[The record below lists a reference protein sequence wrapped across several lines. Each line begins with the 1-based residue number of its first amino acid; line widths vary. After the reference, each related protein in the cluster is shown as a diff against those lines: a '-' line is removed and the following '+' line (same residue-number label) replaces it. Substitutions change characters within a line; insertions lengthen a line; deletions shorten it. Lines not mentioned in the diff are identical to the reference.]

1 MKLLS
6 AIKSL
11 ITEGASIDDIKKSI
25 EQRQVCSIYYEGD
38 EPGGRGLRE
47 IEPVAL
53 GRSKAGNL
61 VLRGWDREGSSH
73 TAYKG
78 EQPLPSWRLFRVDK
92 ITMYKPLRDIF
103 TEPKPGYNFNGD
115 RSMTQVIIIAKFPTQ
130 TEYNE

>member
-1 MKLLS
+1 MRLLGS
-6 AIKSL
+6 LKSL
-11 ITEGASIDDIKKSI
+11 ITEAASIDDIRKSI

-53 GRSKAGNL
+53 GRSKAGNM
-61 VLRGWDREGSSH
+61 VLRGWDRTGASH

-92 ITMYKPLRDIF
+92 ISMLKPTRENF
-103 TEPKPGYNFNGD
+103 TQAQPGYNFNGD
-115 RSMTQVIIIAKFPTQ
+115 KSMTQVITIAKFDNT
-130 TEYNE
+130 TT

>member
-1 MKLLS
+1 M
-6 AIKSL
+6 

-25 EQRQVCSIYYEGD
+25 EQKQVVSIYYEGD
-38 EPGGRGLRE
+38 EPGGKGLRE

-61 VLRGWDREGSSH
+61 VLRGWDRTGASH

-92 ITMYKPLRDIF
+92 IVNYKPTREVF

-115 RSMTQVIIIAKFPTQ
+115 KSMTQVILIAKFPTQ
-130 TEYNE
+130 TV

>member
-6 AIKSL
+6 SLKSL
-11 ITEGASIDDIKKSI
+11 ITEAASIDDIKKSI

-61 VLRGWDREGSSH
+61 VLRAWDKEGSSH

-92 ITMYKPLRDIF
+92 ITLYKPLRDVF

-130 TEYNE
+130 TV

>member
-1 MKLLS
+1 MKLLGS
-6 AIKSL
+6 LKSL
-11 ITEGASIDDIKKSI
+11 ITEAASIDDVKRAI
-25 EQRQVCSIYYEGD
+25 EQKQVCSIYYEGD

-61 VLRGWDREGSSH
+61 VLRGWDRTGASH

-92 ITMYKPLRDIF
+92 ISMLKPTRENF
-103 TEPKPGYNFNGD
+103 TQAQPGYNFNGD
-115 RSMTQVIIIAKFPTQ
+115 KSMTQVITIAKFDNT
-130 TEYNE
+130 TT